1 MASWHQTIIVG
12 NVGNS
17 PEIKYLQS
25 GVAVCSFSVAVN
37 EFWYDKG
44 TNEKRDKITWY
55 RVSCWQKMA
64 ETANQYVHK
73 GMQIMI
79 VGTVSVNAYTNNAG
93 EAAAS
98 LELTARE
105 IKFLGSRGDGNQ
117 DEQHSEYDD
126 NQDSDIPF

>member
-37 EFWYDKG
+37 EAWYDKN
-44 TNEKRDKITWY
+44 TNEKLDKTTWY

-64 ETANQYVHK
+64 ETANQYVRK

-79 VGTVSVNAYTNNAG
+79 IGTVSVNAYTNNAG
-93 EAAAS
+93 EATAS

-126 NQDSDIPF
+126 NQDSGIPF

>member
-37 EFWYDKG
+37 EVWHDKG
-44 TNEKRDKITWY
+44 TNEKRDKTTWY

-98 LELTARE
+98 LELTARDM
-105 IKFLGSRGDGNQ
+105 KFMSGRGDGNQ

-126 NQDSDIPF
+126 NQDSGIPF

>member
-25 GVAVCSFSVAVN
+25 GAAVCSFSVAVN
-37 EFWYDKG
+37 EVWYDKN
-44 TNEKRDKITWY
+44 TNEKSDKTTWY

-64 ETANQYVHK
+64 ETANQYVRK

-98 LELTARE
+98 LELAARDM
-105 IKFLGSRGDGNQ
+105 KFLGRARRRQQ
-117 DEQHSEYDD
+117 DEQHSEYDG